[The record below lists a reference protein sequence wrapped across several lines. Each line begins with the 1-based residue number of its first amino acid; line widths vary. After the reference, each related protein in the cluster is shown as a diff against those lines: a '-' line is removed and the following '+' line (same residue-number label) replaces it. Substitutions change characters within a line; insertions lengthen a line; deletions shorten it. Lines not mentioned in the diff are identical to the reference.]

1 MGKTFV
7 NDLGVKYVCI
17 LEKSSAHIDG
27 IGVLPVYGI
36 RLFKEGCE
44 LSSSEYE
51 CAFVKDISSIKKTA
65 EEFMELAV
73 REKLAP
79 IHLSEAV
86 YNFICR

>member
-1 MGKTFV
+1 MK
-7 NDLGVKYVCI
+7 N
-17 LEKSSAHIDG
+17 
-27 IGVLPVYGI
+27 
-36 RLFKEGCE
+36 KEGCE

-51 CAFVKDISSIKKTA
+51 CAFVKDISSKKKTA

-73 REKLAP
+73 KEKLAP

>member
-7 NDLGVKYVCI
+7 NDLGVKYICK

-27 IGVLPVYGI
+27 IGILPVYGM

-44 LSSSEYE
+44 YSSSEYD
-51 CAFVKDISSIKKTA
+51 CAYVKDISSQKKTV